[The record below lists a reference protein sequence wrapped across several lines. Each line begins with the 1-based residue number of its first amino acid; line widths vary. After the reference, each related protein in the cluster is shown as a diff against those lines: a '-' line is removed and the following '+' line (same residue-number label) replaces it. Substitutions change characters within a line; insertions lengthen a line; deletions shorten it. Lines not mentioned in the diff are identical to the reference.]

1 MISDISAAEIAEEFR
16 IEEALTVVATTPRAC
31 TAFVIGYLILGLW
44 LGPGFLWGWT
54 AIPTAVIALVMGL
67 GLVRFFRL
75 RGRPRPERVSKQM
88 IVRVIIGSSLM
99 GVAYGAFAWMMFE
112 GRSLAEQLI
121 LIITVIVA
129 AQNSVTMSFWNSL
142 CYSIP
147 SIVLSWMGAVWMG
160 VLDWLAATTIFGAI
174 LVIMLQAIFS
184 RRRQTLEGI
193 ALSLRNRK
201 ALASVERLSGQL
213 SRYISP
219 ELYDQIV
226 AGKAEVRVA
235 AERKRLT
242 VFFSD
247 LVSFTEITDRLEP
260 EEITAL
266 LNDYLTEMSAI
277 AREHGACF
285 DKFMGDGMLFYFGD
299 PETKG
304 AKEDASACVRMG
316 IAMQRRLRELNTVWA
331 EQGMERPLRLRIGI
345 HTGFC
350 TVGNFGSAER
360 MDYTIIGGTVNQAAR
375 LEFHCEPGGIL
386 MSHTTHALVS

>member
-1 MISDISAAEIAEEFR
+1 
-16 IEEALTVVATTPRAC
+16 
-31 TAFVIGYLILGLW
+31 
-44 LGPGFLWGWT
+44 
-54 AIPTAVIALVMGL
+54 
-67 GLVRFFRL
+67 
-75 RGRPRPERVSKQM
+75 
-88 IVRVIIGSSLM
+88 
-99 GVAYGAFAWMMFE
+99 
-112 GRSLAEQLI
+112 
-121 LIITVIVA
+121 
-129 AQNSVTMSFWNSL
+129 
-142 CYSIP
+142 
-147 SIVLSWMGAVWMG
+147 
-160 VLDWLAATTIFGAI
+160 
-174 LVIMLQAIFS
+174 
-184 RRRQTLEGI
+184 
-193 ALSLRNRK
+193 
-201 ALASVERLSGQL
+201 
-213 SRYISP
+213 
-219 ELYDQIV
+219 
-226 AGKAEVRVA
+226 KAEVRVA

-277 AREHGACF
+277 ARAHGACF

-360 MDYTIIGGTVNQAAR
+360 MDYTIIGGTVNLAAR

-386 MSHTTHALVS
+386 MSHTTHALVSDWVAADEAEPISVRGFARPISTHRVMGIYEGICDDEQVMRHSAPGVSLALAVNKKRLGASEREATLSQLRAARETLDRAIDEI